1 MPDAT
6 VSHEPV
12 RRELKSCPPDGYVE
26 LLQLPYYDM
35 LERRDGAS
43 RLYAEASEEG
53 EVDSKLFMESMQQW
67 SRSYEFKKCIVGHN
81 LTDKDGAP
89 LDFSKPETLRKLSPN
104 VGHEIERLI
113 DELNGEA
120 EESEDFTPAASS
132 SSLEPSILSSDSTMP
147 EKLEK
152 HSEEI

>member
-12 RRELKSCPPDGYVE
+12 RRELKSCPPDGYVD
-26 LLQLPYYDM
+26 LLQLPYFDM

-43 RLYAEASEEG
+43 RLYAQASEEG
-53 EVDSKLFMESMQQW
+53 DVDNKLFMESMQQW

-81 LTDKDGAP
+81 LTDKNGVP
-89 LDFSKPETLRKLSPN
+89 LDFSKAETLRSLSPN

-120 EESEDFTPAASS
+120 EEGEDFTPAPSS
-132 SSLEPSILSSDSTMP
+132 SSLETSIPSNEKDTTNELESVSDET
-147 EKLEK
+147 
-152 HSEEI
+152 

>member
-12 RRELKSCPPDGYVE
+12 RRELKTAPPDGYVD

-43 RLYAEASEEG
+43 RLYAQASEDG
-53 EVDSKLFMESMQQW
+53 EPDNKLFMESMQQW

-120 EESEDFTPAASS
+120 EESEDFTDAASS
-132 SSLEPSILSSDSTMP
+132 SSWEQNSPKEETGTTEKLSSLTDET
-147 EKLEK
+147 
-152 HSEEI
+152 

>member
-6 VSHEPV
+6 VSHEPI
-12 RRELKSCPPDGYVE
+12 RRELKSCPPDGYVD

-43 RLYAEASEEG
+43 RLYAQASEEG
-53 EVDSKLFMESMQQW
+53 EVDNKLFMESMQQW
-67 SRSYEFKKCIVGHN
+67 SRAYEFKKCIVGHN
-81 LTDKDGAP
+81 LTDKDGSL
-89 LDFSKPETLRKLSPN
+89 LDFSKPETLRKLNPT

-120 EESEDFTPAASS
+120 EESEDFTPAPSL
-132 SSLEPSILSSDSTMP
+132 SSLPTSTPDNDQDTLS
-147 EKLEK
+147 EL
-152 HSEEI
+152 

>member
-12 RRELKSCPPDGYVE
+12 RRELKSAPPDGYVL

-43 RLYAEASEEG
+43 RLYAQATEDG
-53 EVDSKLFMESMQQW
+53 ETDGKLFMESMQQH
-67 SRSYEFKKCIVGHN
+67 SRAFEFKKCIVGHN
-81 LTDKDGAP
+81 LTDKDGTP
-89 LDFSKPETLRKLSPN
+89 LDFTKPETLRKLNPSI
-104 VGHEIERLI
+104 GHEIEMLI

-120 EESEDFTPAASS
+120 EESEDFTPAPSL
-132 SSLEPSILSSDSTMP
+132 SSLEASTPLSDPDTTNEP
-147 EKLEK
+147 
-152 HSEEI
+152 

>member
-6 VSHEPV
+6 LSHEPI
-12 RRELKSCPPDGYVE
+12 RRELKSCPPDGYVD

-43 RLYAEASEEG
+43 RLYAQASEEG
-53 EVDSKLFMESMQQW
+53 EVDNKLFMESMQQW

-81 LTDKDGAP
+81 LTDKNGVP
-89 LDFSKPETLRKLSPN
+89 LDFSKPETLRSLSPN

-113 DELNGEA
+113 DELNGED
-120 EESEDFTPAASS
+120 EENEDFTPAPSS
-132 SSLEPSILSSDSTMP
+132 SSLQTSIPSNDTDTTNELESVSDET
-147 EKLEK
+147 
-152 HSEEI
+152 

>member
-12 RRELKSCPPDGYVE
+12 RRELKSAPPDGYVD

-43 RLYAEASEEG
+43 RLYAQASEAG
-53 EVDSKLFMESMQQW
+53 EVDNKLFMESMQQW
-67 SRSYEFKKCIVGHN
+67 SRTFEFKKCIVGHN
-81 LTDKDGAP
+81 LTDKDGSP
-89 LDFSKPETLRKLSPN
+89 LDFSKPETLRKLNPSI
-104 VGHEIERLI
+104 GHEIERLI

-120 EESEDFTPAASS
+120 EESEDFTPAPSS
-132 SSLEPSILSSDSTMP
+132 SSLETNTPTDEMDTTNEL
-147 EKLEK
+147 
-152 HSEEI
+152 